1 MTNLEL
7 YIVLSYLIMITP
19 SIRLG
24 GIAGLLVFMC
34 SPISLPIRLGSYI
47 AD

>member
-7 YIVLSYLIMITP
+7 YIVLSYLIMIIP

-34 SPISLPIRLGSYI
+34 SPISLPIRLGNYI

>member
-7 YIVLSYLIMITP
+7 YIVLSYLIMIIPT
-19 SIRLG
+19 IRLG

-47 AD
+47 VD

>member
-19 SIRLG
+19 TIRLG

-34 SPISLPIRLGSYI
+34 SPITLPIRLGSYI